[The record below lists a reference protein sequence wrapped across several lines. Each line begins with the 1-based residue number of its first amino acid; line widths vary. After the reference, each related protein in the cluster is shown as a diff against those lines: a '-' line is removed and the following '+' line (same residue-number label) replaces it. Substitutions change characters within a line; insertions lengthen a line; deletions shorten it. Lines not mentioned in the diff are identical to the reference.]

1 MVYTMLYYIYG
12 VHHNNLKG
20 VDNMKLFEWELKL
33 LICSVERDISSS
45 LADLEFCKARFEEC
59 DEGSLFDRDHW
70 SRGIDICCR
79 DINNLCAL
87 KDKLVNY
94 KGDLLL

>member
-12 VHHNNLKG
+12 VHHNIFLRG
-20 VDNMKLFEWELKL
+20 DYMKFFEWELKL
-33 LICSVERDISSS
+33 LISSVERDISSS
-45 LADLEFCKARFEEC
+45 LADLEFCKANFEEC
-59 DEGSLFDRDHW
+59 DESSIEDRDHW

-87 KDKLVNY
+87 KDKLVNC
-94 KGDLLL
+94 KGDILL